1 MLTSPIV
8 VRSTNECGGQRGA
21 FSAFICFNNRMKFPY
36 EKMSERDLKLEGT
49 PAEMLIIIERLSED
63 AKI

>member
-8 VRSTNECGGQRGA
+8 VRSTNVEASEVHFPRL
-21 FSAFICFNNRMKFPY
+21 FNNNRMKFPY